1 LAAWWAS
8 SACAALAVAGVIL
21 SPALLL
27 NGRAIR
33 HGGVEP
39 ALEEAGKAKRAP
51 KYCLDL
57 LMWPERELL
66 PVTVLCK
73 HG

>member
-1 LAAWWAS
+1 VGTFGVLR
-8 SACAALAVAGVIL
+8 AALAVAGVIL

-39 ALEEAGKAKRAP
+39 VLEEARKEKGHQNIAQTSS
-51 KYCLDL
+51 CGT
-57 LMWPERELL
+57 REN
-66 PVTVLCK
+66 CFR
-73 HG
+73 